1 MPWVN
6 IFEHEPCDVVV
17 GLRTGS
23 NDYPPQPSDVFP
35 LDANPETPQVFDSD
49 SGCGLYLLDDGPVIG
64 IPTDSM
70 YAFSWGMY
78 IVPSGGMAGRRFR
91 ARMLE
96 QTSSQIDPQPGE
108 GLIQCP
114 GYFVQ
119 GCGWMAAFDEA
130 SLVPYN
136 PDGNPPED
144 SDWYEF
150 EVVAAEPDA
159 GDLENTGWVGL
170 FNYDSQDNTATVRGF
185 YEWQVWVDGPDP
197 SEECNF
203 NCECDD
209 PNPSRTLAELRTE
222 LMRRA
227 GMSVMTANPP
237 PGMPEML
244 NSLLQSSQRMLYRQY
259 PVLRTERFFTWDMV
273 QGTRFYDLDANR
285 DVCTKKL
292 DARMLS
298 WVGISDGCDQW
309 RPLVCG
315 IPPECYQVSDQQG
328 VPYRYEI
335 RQCIEVWPAPDSDA
349 YKLRIK
355 GDFGLEPFEADE
367 DQCTIDDEA
376 VFLHALAR
384 LKAHLGDPDARNY
397 QQDAIDYIRNLTA
410 GAHLTRRYVPGE
422 CPEPPLPKPIWV
434 PKVY

>member
-1 MPWVN
+1 MPWVLL
-6 IFEHEPCDVVV
+6 HES
-17 GLRTGS
+17 GLEYTFDAGSTG
-23 NDYPPQPSDVFP
+23 
-35 LDANPETPQVFDSD
+35 NPAVLADSTVSYQRDGEFSSD
-49 SGCGLYLLDDGPVIG
+49 SAWDLYFTTPIAGPVRVTAISYLAG
-64 IPTDSM
+64 TFQYGNAYTPAQFV
-70 YAFSWGMY
+70 AFSDTPGTP
-78 IVPSGGMAGRRFR
+78 VVNEAPPSPEAYYPDNNGV
-91 ARMLE
+91 
-96 QTSSQIDPQPGE
+96 S
-108 GLIQCP
+108 
-114 GYFVQ
+114 
-119 GCGWMAAFDEA
+119 AFEPSPA
-130 SLVPYN
+130 ELSLVGGISGITYEPTYSTTEAY
-136 PDGNPPED
+136 PDD
-144 SDWYEF
+144 Q
-150 EVVAAEPDA
+150 
-159 GDLENTGWVGL
+159 
-170 FNYDSQDNTATVRGF
+170 NYSF
-185 YEWQVWVDGPDP
+185 LIEVWVDGPEPPPD
-197 SEECNF
+197 ECNF

-244 NSLLQSSQRMLYRQY
+244 NSFLQSSQRMLYRQY
-259 PVLRTERFFTWDMV
+259 PVLRTERFFTWNMV

-328 VPYRYEI
+328 VPHRYEI

-355 GDFGLEPFEADE
+355 GDFGLEPFEEDE

-422 CPEPPLPKPIWV
+422 CPEPPLPKPIWI

>member
-1 MPWVN
+1 MSNLLLDPARWEGYNAESPPIEWNASTGRYEFLIQSSAGSSHSFLIGMLGGVPAGAGDT
-6 IFEHEPCDVVV
+6 IAFSYDVSAFVID
-17 GLRTGS
+17 RDS
-23 NDYPPQPSDVFP
+23 PSTLSVRR
-35 LDANPETPQVFDSD
+35 DSD
-49 SGCGLYLLDDGPVIG
+49 GTAVWSVPVNENPSGQASIECEEGETYYFWLLEDSGLSPVIYDFEA
-64 IPTDSM
+64 IITPT
-70 YAFSWGMY
+70 
-78 IVPSGGMAGRRFR
+78 P
-91 ARMLE
+91 
-96 QTSSQIDPQPGE
+96 
-108 GLIQCP
+108 
-114 GYFVQ
+114 
-119 GCGWMAAFDEA
+119 
-130 SLVPYN
+130 
-136 PDGNPPED
+136 
-144 SDWYEF
+144 
-150 EVVAAEPDA
+150 EPD
-159 GDLENTGWVGL
+159 
-170 FNYDSQDNTATVRGF
+170 
-185 YEWQVWVDGPDP
+185 PP
-197 SEECNF
+197 PPPEECNF

-227 GMSVMTANPP
+227 GMSAMTANPP
-237 PGMPEML
+237 PGMTELL
-244 NSLLQSSQRMLYRQY
+244 NSFLQSSQRMLYRQY

-285 DVCTKKL
+285 DVCMKKL

-422 CPEPPLPKPIWV
+422 CPEPPLPKPIWT

>member
-1 MPWVN
+1 MSWVP
-6 IFEHEPCDVVV
+6 IHESALADSVDFGFIGEGVTFADSIVSQSEWGGAWWIALP
-17 GLRTGS
+17 T
-23 NDYPPQPSDVFP
+23 YPDLPLFRVSVLEWAGEFIEFSLIFP
-35 LDANPETPQVFDSD
+35 LSWGFHWQPGFITSLFNTIGQVFNESPTPDSEWVP
-49 SGCGLYLLDDGPVIG
+49 SPIQIEFPPPSSLDDFAIIQSTGFGEWEP
-64 IPTDSM
+64 PTS
-70 YAFSWGMY
+70 AQW
-78 IVPSGGMAGRRFR
+78 
-91 ARMLE
+91 
-96 QTSSQIDPQPGE
+96 
-108 GLIQCP
+108 LI
-114 GYFVQ
+114 
-119 GCGWMAAFDEA
+119 E
-130 SLVPYN
+130 
-136 PDGNPPED
+136 
-144 SDWYEF
+144 
-150 EVVAAEPDA
+150 
-159 GDLENTGWVGL
+159 
-170 FNYDSQDNTATVRGF
+170 
-185 YEWQVWVDGPDP
+185 VWVDDP
-197 SEECNF
+197 PPPPEECNF

-227 GMSVMTANPP
+227 GMSAMTANPP
-237 PGMPEML
+237 PGMTELL
-244 NSLLQSSQRMLYRQY
+244 NSFLQSSQRMLYRQY

-298 WVGISDGCDQW
+298 WVGISDGCDEW

-315 IPPECYQVSDQQG
+315 IPPECYQTADQQG

-335 RQCIEVWPAPDSDA
+335 RQCIEVWPAPDSDV

-384 LKAHLGDPDARNY
+384 LKAHQGDPDARNY
-397 QQDAIDYIRNLTA
+397 QQDAMDYIGYLTA

>member
-6 IFEHEPCDVVV
+6 IFEHEACEVVI
-17 GLRTGS
+17 GLTQYG
-23 NDYPPQPSDVFP
+23 NEYPPETEDVFP
-35 LDANPETPQVFDSD
+35 LDANPETPQYFWNQAGIYSIDE
-49 SGCGLYLLDDGPVIG
+49 PVIG
-64 IPTDSM
+64 IPDGAE
-70 YAFSWGMY
+70 YALPWGMY
-78 IVPSGGMAGRRFR
+78 IIPSGGIAGRRFR
-91 ARMLE
+91 ARVLQ
-96 QTSSQIDPQPGE
+96 QTSGITGPAPDA

-114 GYFVQ
+114 GYFVE
-119 GCGWMAAFDEA
+119 GCGWMPAYDEA
-130 SLVPYN
+130 ALVPYN
-136 PDGNPPED
+136 EDGNPPVD
-144 SDWYEF
+144 SEWYEF
-150 EVVAAEPDA
+150 EVVADEPDA
-159 GDLENTGWVGL
+159 GGLDNTGWVGL
-170 FNYDSQDNTATVRGF
+170 FNYDNFGWHTNTARGF
-185 YEWQVWVDGPDP
+185 FEWQVWVDGPDP
-197 SEECNF
+197 GECNF

-227 GMSVMTANPP
+227 GMSAMTANPP
-237 PGMPEML
+237 PGMPELL
-244 NSLLQSSQRMLYRQY
+244 NSFLQSSQRMLYRQY

-285 DVCTKKL
+285 DACTKKL

-298 WVGISDGCDQW
+298 WVGISDGCDEW

-315 IPPECYQVSDQQG
+315 IPPECYQAADQQG

-335 RQCIEVWPAPDSDA
+335 RQCIEVWPAPDSDI

-355 GDFGLEPFEADE
+355 GDFGLEPFEEDE

-397 QQDAIDYIRNLTA
+397 QQDAIDYVGYLTA

>member
-1 MPWVN
+1 V
-6 IFEHEPCDVVV
+6 
-17 GLRTGS
+17 
-23 NDYPPQPSDVFP
+23 
-35 LDANPETPQVFDSD
+35 
-49 SGCGLYLLDDGPVIG
+49 PV
-64 IPTDSM
+64 D
-70 YAFSWGMY
+70 FSW
-78 IVPSGGMAGRRFR
+78 PA
-91 ARMLE
+91 LE
-96 QTSSQIDPQPGE
+96 HMRLVLSSAPDSP
-108 GLIQCP
+108 
-114 GYFVQ
+114 Y
-119 GCGWMAAFDEA
+119 EA
-130 SLVPYN
+130 SLYGLNLSVTPAA
-136 PDGNPPED
+136 PPE
-144 SDWYEF
+144 
-150 EVVAAEPDA
+150 PD
-159 GDLENTGWVGL
+159 
-170 FNYDSQDNTATVRGF
+170 
-185 YEWQVWVDGPDP
+185 
-197 SEECNF
+197 ECNF

-237 PGMPEML
+237 PGMTELL
-244 NSLLQSSQRMLYRQY
+244 NSFLQSSQRMLYRQY
-259 PVLRTERFFTWDMV
+259 PVLRTERFFTWNMV

-328 VPYRYEI
+328 VPHRYEI
-335 RQCIEVWPAPDSDA
+335 RQCIEVWPAPDSDD

-355 GDFGLEPFEADE
+355 GDFGLEPFAEDE

-384 LKAHLGDPDARNY
+384 LKAHQGDPDARNY
-397 QQDAIDYIRNLTA
+397 QQDVERYIGNLTA

-422 CPEPPLPKPIWV
+422 CPEPPLPKPIWI